1 MRKFH
6 YLITI
11 DLDEEYLEQMVKD
24 QPDLIEGEA
33 FEGVS
38 PENFISVFAQRMT
51 EGIDEALQEGLGDA
65 GNSKVKTTFAGEC
78 K

>member
-6 YLITI
+6 YLVTI
-11 DLDEEYLEQMVKD
+11 DVDDEHLEQMVKD
-24 QPDLIEGEA
+24 QPDLLEGEA

-38 PENFISVFAQRMT
+38 PENFISIFAQRMT

-65 GNSKVKTTFAGEC
+65 GNSKVKTAFAGEC

>member
-6 YLITI
+6 YLVTI
-11 DLDEEYLEQMVKD
+11 DLDDEHLEQMVKD
-24 QPDLIEGEA
+24 QPDLLEGEA

-51 EGIDEALQEGLGDA
+51 EGIDEALKEGLGDA
-65 GNSKVKTTFAGEC
+65 GNSKVKTVFAGEC

>member
-51 EGIDEALQEGLGDA
+51 EGIDDALKEGLGDA
-65 GNSKVKTTFAGEC
+65 GNSKVKTVFAGEC